1 MGPSCLKQNGPRL
14 NEANTMPTCCC
25 TQKTVAPME
34 HSLDC
39 IVETVAPM
47 ECSFDNI
54 AESCEELLLT
64 PNLSLPADME
74 LEVVDLSNDPN
85 VL

>member
-1 MGPSCLKQNGPRL
+1 
-14 NEANTMPTCCC
+14 
-25 TQKTVAPME
+25 ME
-34 HSLDC
+34 HPFNN
-39 IVETVAPM
+39 IVETVAPAGH
-47 ECSFDNI
+47 SFDNI